1 MRTMPFLDLPI
12 VAAPM
17 AGATTP
23 RLVAAVSNAG
33 GLGSLPVGY
42 ETPAAIH
49 ALIAQVRGLTARPFA
64 VNLFV
69 GTSVAVT
76 AAELERAHERLRP
89 YRAALGIPHPAQPP
103 ANALNFDEQFAAV
116 LQARPAV
123 FSFTFGIPEP
133 WVLDACRS
141 AGIFTIGTAKTADEA
156 VALERVGVD
165 AVCVQGY
172 EAGGHHGSFLAPIE
186 DSSIGT
192 LALVPLAVDAVSIPV
207 LAAGGIGDG
216 RAVAAVLALGATAA
230 QVGSAL
236 LLCEESGASPVYRR
250 VLASDAVK
258 RTTLTRVFSGRH
270 ARGVRNRF
278 IDEMSGAAEIAP
290 YPHQHWLTR
299 DVRSAATAQGRPEY
313 LSMWAGQAVA
323 LAKPL
328 PAAAIVAAL
337 VADARAAAAAASG
350 ILVRAG
356 QRA

>member
-1 MRTMPFLDLPI
+1 MRRMPFLDLPI
-12 VAAPM
+12 VQAPM

-33 GLGSLPVGY
+33 GLGSLAVGY
-42 ETPAAIH
+42 ETPESIR
-49 ALIAQVRGLTARPFA
+49 ALIAQARALTARPFA

-69 GTSVAVT
+69 DTSVAVS
-76 AAELERAHERLRP
+76 AAELGRAHERLRA
-89 YRAALGIPHPAQPP
+89 YRDALGIPHPAQPP
-103 ANALNFDEQFAAV
+103 LNALRFDEQFAAV
-116 LQARPAV
+116 LAERPAV
-123 FSFTFGIPEP
+123 FSFTFGIPAAS
-133 WVLDACRS
+133 VLDACRS

-156 VALERVGVD
+156 VALERAGVD

-172 EAGGHHGSFLAPIE
+172 EAGGHHGSFLGPIE

-192 LALVPLAVDAVSIPV
+192 LALVPLAVDAVSVPV

-216 RAVAAVLALGATAA
+216 RAVAAVLALGAAAA
-230 QVGSAL
+230 QVGSAFL
-236 LLCEESGASPVYRR
+236 LSDESSASPVYRS

-278 IDEMSGAAEIAP
+278 IDEMTGAAEIAP

-299 DVRSAATAQGRPEY
+299 DVRSAATAQERPEF
-313 LSMWAGQAVA
+313 LSMWTGQAVA
-323 LAKPL
+323 LARPL

-337 VADARAAAAAASG
+337 VAEARAAASAAESVLAE
-350 ILVRAG
+350 A
-356 QRA
+356 